1 VTSKQQDAVARVLV
15 VAAHPDDEILGCGGT
30 IARHTSRGDEV
41 SILILGE
48 GITSRAKRREP
59 KKWQQE
65 LKRLREQ
72 VNRAAAAVGAGRT
85 FHHDFPDNRFDS
97 VDLLDLIKVVEETK
111 SKVNPTI
118 VYTHHGGDL
127 NIDHRMTF
135 QAVLTACRPQ
145 PGEGVRTIYS
155 FEIASSTEWN
165 AWTASNAF
173 LPNVYVDITKT
184 LQTKLKAMSV
194 YSAEL
199 RKYPHPRSL
208 RALEVMAR
216 RNGVEAGI
224 EAAER
229 FSLIRSVL

>member
-1 VTSKQQDAVARVLV
+1 
-15 VAAHPDDEILGCGGT
+15 
-30 IARHTSRGDEV
+30 
-41 SILILGE
+41 
-48 GITSRAKRREP
+48 
-59 KKWQQE
+59 
-65 LKRLREQ
+65 
-72 VNRAAAAVGAGRT
+72 
-85 FHHDFPDNRFDS
+85 
-97 VDLLDLIKVVEETK
+97 
-111 SKVNPTI
+111 
-118 VYTHHGGDL
+118 
-127 NIDHRMTF
+127 
-135 QAVLTACRPQ
+135 
-145 PGEGVRTIYS
+145 VRTIYS